1 MASRSG
7 QVNGSAHYRVGGS
20 PSPNPYSE
28 WGALAHRLNEESFRI
43 EFALDL
49 VEVFFQIVHSRLPL
63 LNPVQFRSRL
73 HTSLSSTG
81 SQNGASSPN
90 TPIAQQQRTRD
101 STSPLGGQ
109 PSQQQPQR
117 PLHPALVA
125 TVIAWG
131 AKFSEHPLFVADRH
145 RNGGQSAFA
154 KVLINRARDLAE
166 DMKVHRIP
174 NADHVVISLLIEP
187 LQSRFHGFWLGSAIR
202 LLLDLQINHK
212 SVMSNIHD
220 PEARGTMIFA
230 WWMACLADAYRS
242 VYYRRKPMLDDDDYD
257 IDFYTVG
264 PVPPP
269 PTESERQAPQPSPR
283 EQLEGYYKAAHALAR
298 IARQMARQ
306 LWRPATESDGIPADV
321 LTTIMDMLNEWRD
334 EYLQHVGVPTAFPAA
349 WDFVSAVTACGSSSP
364 QRAPVAG
371 RRRKAEWL
379 TVRAGASDATYHI
392 MWIILFNAMDD
403 FGIRELNDV
412 TRAGT
417 PEAMSP
423 PQHAHIEEKKR
434 KVANEALHGALRI
447 AGLAG
452 VLASNGYLKLDC
464 AVMHVSCIQA
474 GMLLAR
480 LGRPEVSNCIDGLEQ
495 YSYAYEEC
503 ADQATEI
510 KRVYL
515 QAQAGETELNHM
527 ASVTPR
533 PGSAGE
539 AGMNAMNIDH
549 PQTAFCEATF
559 FFAFSYFC
567 RFLTRGLRTDL
578 ERLGVRPLFLRIARY
593 PSASPPSSSLSLS
606 SRLRFFDFAA
616 PASSSGST
624 SSRSAPAPS
633 RAFATSFASRA
644 SFSFFRSRYGMSSSP
659 PMAAERAPARR
670 AAVLSMRATW
680 KRSDFL
686 RACLSAASATSSADA
701 SPYTSSADSIVVAA
715 PLPLPPLA
723 LREVGLDEVED
734 GRDGLG
740 VRVGRFAL
748 LLRGLLRRGLLLA
761 LRLLRRGAG
770 GGVVRVHEVTRL
782 AEQVLELAALQ
793 ALAALLQ
800 LVPCPEVLRVCHQF
814 FVAHAQVTVAV
825 DGEVVILLGEA
836 GLVVVVV
843 GRRREVEVFERR
855 EGLLQLEEAR
865 EDRVRAEEVRAVDVL
880 LARAE
885 VEVEREGGCPLR
897 DIVKAE
903 IVLRHDLP
911 RLRLQPLRLLLLEL
925 DRLLVLRVDLLRY
938 ALFFVPHPSSSSSSL
953 DSSESESESGV
964 MNLVNVVLVV
974 LVLRTTLGVV
984 GLVVGL
990 ILRHALEREHLVLVA
1005 VV

>member
-1 MASRSG
+1 MDRPDRTEQDPSSSSSQPFNFSSPHFIQQATTEKKRNAAAAKRPRTLSASSASGPAEHMAAAGHPGTAHAYQSPGSHFPQQGPFLPAHPITVDTQTRDLLAYIFAPPEASSRSG
-7 QVNGSAHYRVGGS
+7 QANGSAHYRMGGS
-20 PSPNPYSE
+20 PSPTPYSE

-81 SQNGASSPN
+81 SQNGGNSPN
-90 TPIAQQQRTRD
+90 TPVAQQQRTRD
-101 STSPLGGQ
+101 SSSPLGGQ

-174 NADHVVISLLIEP
+174 SADHVVISLLIEP
-187 LQSRFHGFWLGSAIR
+187 LQSQSLEDNAGFHGFWLGSAIR

-283 EQLEGYYKAAHALAR
+283 EQLEFLVRHPPPSLRIQSPGLLRPLTAGYALHPQGYYKAAHALAR

-321 LTTIMDMLNEWRD
+321 LTTIMDMLNEWRE

-349 WDFVSAVTACGSSSP
+349 WDFVSAVTAC
-364 QRAPVAG
+364 
-371 RRRKAEWL
+371 
-379 TVRAGASDATYHI
+379 ASDATYHI

-480 LGRPEVSNCIDGLEQ
+480 LGRPEVMNCIDGLEQ

-503 ADQATEI
+503 ADQAMEI

-533 PGSAGE
+533 PGAAGE
-539 AGMNAMNIDH
+539 AGANAMNVDH
-549 PQTAFCEATF
+549 PH
-559 FFAFSYFC
+559 
-567 RFLTRGLRTDL
+567 
-578 ERLGVRPLFLRIARY
+578 
-593 PSASPPSSSLSLS
+593 
-606 SRLRFFDFAA
+606 
-616 PASSSGST
+616 
-624 SSRSAPAPS
+624 
-633 RAFATSFASRA
+633 
-644 SFSFFRSRYGMSSSP
+644 
-659 PMAAERAPARR
+659 
-670 AAVLSMRATW
+670 
-680 KRSDFL
+680 
-686 RACLSAASATSSADA
+686 
-701 SPYTSSADSIVVAA
+701 VV
-715 PLPLPPLA
+715 
-723 LREVGLDEVED
+723 
-734 GRDGLG
+734 
-740 VRVGRFAL
+740 F
-748 LLRGLLRRGLLLA
+748 
-761 LRLLRRGAG
+761 G
-770 GGVVRVHEVTRL
+770 GFH
-782 AEQVLELAALQ
+782 
-793 ALAALLQ
+793 
-800 LVPCPEVLRVCHQF
+800 
-814 FVAHAQVTVAV
+814 
-825 DGEVVILLGEA
+825 
-836 GLVVVVV
+836 
-843 GRRREVEVFERR
+843 
-855 EGLLQLEEAR
+855 
-865 EDRVRAEEVRAVDVL
+865 
-880 LARAE
+880 
-885 VEVEREGGCPLR
+885 
-897 DIVKAE
+897 
-903 IVLRHDLP
+903 
-911 RLRLQPLRLLLLEL
+911 
-925 DRLLVLRVDLLRY
+925 
-938 ALFFVPHPSSSSSSL
+938 
-953 DSSESESESGV
+953 
-964 MNLVNVVLVV
+964 
-974 LVLRTTLGVV
+974 
-984 GLVVGL
+984 
-990 ILRHALEREHLVLVA
+990 
-1005 VV
+1005 